1 MAVWH
6 PEEHP
11 PPDTQ
16 RQRDPHFG
24 DKLIEP
30 VAQKGVDDEIQ
41 APFALQRFQ
50 PFFQCGQRAF
60 NSRRLFSKPGQLQR
74 PRCQAPLFSD
84 RFSDITLLAL
94 RALQ

>member
-6 PEEHP
+6 PEQHP

-24 DKLIEP
+24 DELIEP

-41 APFALQRFQ
+41 AP
-50 PFFQCGQRAF
+50 
-60 NSRRLFSKPGQLQR
+60 
-74 PRCQAPLFSD
+74 
-84 RFSDITLLAL
+84 
-94 RALQ
+94 